1 VIVWLTR
8 LFNLIFRSN
17 KMPDEWRWSILL
29 SIFKNKGDVQNCTN
43 YRGIKLMSHRMKLW
57 EMIIEHRFYDR
68 DIDYEGD
75 FLDKVAYGEM

>member
-1 VIVWLTR
+1 
-8 LFNLIFRSN
+8 
-17 KMPDEWRWSILL
+17 
-29 SIFKNKGDVQNCTN
+29 
-43 YRGIKLMSHRMKLW
+43 MSHRMKLW